1 MILKILT
8 HLGMKYIIAGIKFVN
23 CRDAILYQNLL
34 EVLTKIH
41 QISF

>member
-8 HLGMKYIIAGIKFVN
+8 HLGMKFIIAGTKFVN
-23 CRDAILYQNLL
+23 CRDVILYQKLL
-34 EVLTKIH
+34 EVLTRIH